1 MTTTLWHNNFEQ
13 ALTAGLHWLYHTE
26 QPAQALVERCGVR
39 ITTSEL
45 RLRFLPM
52 GLDGAPVIVV
62 ELKPARMSLREAH
75 RATCDLAQTE
85 LATLAATLTDRGLHP
100 DHGHLHGDHGAVALQ
115 DLAHPSLRAAVARY
129 SRGCP
134 WHHTLVCDAPI
145 SAGGQACPWHA
156 DGHNAA
162 IWPTSTTC
170 SCQPAAATFTRSARR

>member
-1 MTTTLWHNNFEQ
+1 MTTTLAHDIFDA
-13 ALTAGLHWLYHTE
+13 ALTAGLDWLYHTE
-26 QPAQALVERCGVR
+26 QPAHALVERCGVR
-39 ITTSEL
+39 ITTSTR

-62 ELKPARMSLREAH
+62 ELEPARMHIREAH
-75 RATCDLAQTE
+75 RAACTLSENELSALAD
-85 LATLAATLTDRGLHP
+85 TLADRGLHP
-100 DHGHLHGDHGAVALQ
+100 GHCHLHDDHGAVAMQ

-145 SAGGQACPWHA
+145 SAGGQACPWHT

-170 SCQPAAATFTRSARR
+170 SCQPAAATYRPARR

>member
-1 MTTTLWHNNFEQ
+1 MTTTLAHDIFDA
-13 ALTAGLHWLYHTE
+13 ALTAGLDWLYHTE
-26 QPAQALVERCGVR
+26 QPAHALVERCGVR
-39 ITTSEL
+39 ITTSTR

-62 ELKPARMSLREAH
+62 ELEPARMHIREAH
-75 RATCDLAQTE
+75 RAACTLSENELSALAD
-85 LATLAATLTDRGLHP
+85 TLADRGLHP
-100 DHGHLHGDHGAVALQ
+100 GHCHLHDDHGAVAMQ

-129 SRGCP
+129 SCGCP

-145 SAGGQACPWHA
+145 SAGGQACPWHT

-170 SCQPAAATFTRSARR
+170 SCQPAAATYRPARR

>member
-1 MTTTLWHNNFEQ
+1 MTTTLAHSHFDA
-13 ALTAGLHWLYHTE
+13 ALTAGLDWLYHTE
-26 QPAQALVERCGVR
+26 QPARALVERCGVR
-39 ITTSEL
+39 ITTSTR

-62 ELKPARMSLREAH
+62 ELEPARMYPAREAC
-75 RATCDLAQTE
+75 ALAETE
-85 LATLAATLTDRGLHP
+85 LAALAATLADRGLHP
-100 DHGHLHGDHGAVALQ
+100 DHCHLQDDHGAVAMQ

-134 WHHTLVCDAPI
+134 WHQTLVCDAPI
-145 SAGGQACPWHA
+145 SAGGQACPWHT

-170 SCQPAAATFTRSARR
+170 ACRPAAATYRSDRR